1 MPQLQK
7 AMPVTAAPLRKCLRV
22 VMGLSLKGETAS
34 PGWPIDCRR
43 PVFDFFTRHIAKP
56 KAKGQ

>member
-1 MPQLQK
+1 MFLSPESRVSRW
-7 AMPVTAAPLRKCLRV
+7 PV
-22 VMGLSLKGETAS
+22 
-34 PGWPIDCRR
+34 DRR

>member
-7 AMPVTAAPLRKCLRV
+7 TTPVAAAPLRKFLRV
-22 VMGLSLKGETAS
+22 VMFLSPESRVSHWLV
-34 PGWPIDCRR
+34 DRQ